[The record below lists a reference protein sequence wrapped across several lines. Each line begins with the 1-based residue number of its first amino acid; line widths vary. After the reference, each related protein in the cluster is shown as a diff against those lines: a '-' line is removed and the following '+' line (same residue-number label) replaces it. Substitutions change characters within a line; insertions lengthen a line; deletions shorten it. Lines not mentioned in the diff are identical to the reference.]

1 MRQITRPFL
10 AGLLALT
17 LAVARDTPL
26 ADQRRACGKPFGRG
40 RAFCQQYPGGARFG
54 LFQFLDAQAVAARR
68 YFSPADGRAPDIQVS
83 GEITRI
89 VREPISYATND
100 VLTPQE
106 YRLTLVARAQA
117 RDLTTGK
124 TNFNRSFQ
132 GQTFLRAGNDLP
144 SSERE
149 AMPMLDG

>member
-1 MRQITRPFL
+1 MRKQLQQDGTFRL
-10 AGLLALT
+10 RTAG
-17 LAVARDTPL
+17 
-26 ADQRRACGKPFGRG
+26 
-40 RAFCQQYPGGARFG
+40 
-54 LFQFLDAQAVAARR
+54 
-68 YFSPADGRAPDIQVS
+68 APDIQVS

-149 AMPMLDG
+149 AMPMLTDDLARNIVSSLVDGTW